1 MNPTRYVLDTNIFT
15 AILRKEPKAVE
26 QAEKALATNAEF
38 LLCPVVFYE
47 VYRGLLHRDAKR
59 QLGFYLQF
67 VTDLTWDDLDRED
80 WRAAAQRWADL
91 RRGGYSVG
99 DADLLIGT
107 YAARRN
113 AIVVTDNTKD
123 FIPLGVPVENWR
135 N

>member
-59 QLGFYLQF
+59 QLSFYLQF
-67 VTDLTWDDLDRED
+67 VAGLTWDDLDRED
-80 WRAAAQRWADL
+80 WRAAAQRWADM

-123 FIPLGVPVENWR
+123 FLPLGVPVENWR

>member
-1 MNPTRYVLDTNIFT
+1 MNPTCYVLDTNIFT

-59 QLGFYLQF
+59 QLSFYLQF
-67 VTDLTWDDLDRED
+67 VTGFTWDDLDRED

-91 RRGGYSVG
+91 RRGGYAVD

-113 AIVVTDNTKD
+113 AIVVTHNTKD

>member
-1 MNPTRYVLDTNIFT
+1 MNPPCYVLDTNIFT

-59 QLGFYLQF
+59 QLSFYLQF
-67 VTDLTWDDLDRED
+67 VTGFTWDDLDRED

-91 RRGGYSVG
+91 RRGGYSVD